1 MREALSYAIAHR
13 AAEAVLE
20 AARSEGARVCV
31 AVVNRSGVIK
41 VLLSDDGVG
50 RIGIETARRK
60 AYTAAVTGVPT
71 SKFAALAASP
81 ALALA
86 PVHLVDADLL
96 PVPGG
101 VPITVDDG
109 EVIGVVGVG
118 GADGE
123 TDERLASR
131 ALEGLKDLLDRA
143 AVPPMTSVPPATPAA
158 PVMSGTLKE
167 NDRDR

>member
-1 MREALSYAIAHR
+1 MREALSYTVAHG
-13 AAEAVLE
+13 AAEAALE
-20 AARSEGARVCV
+20 AARAEGARVCV

-60 AYTAAVTGVPT
+60 AYTAAVTGLPT

-81 ALALA
+81 AMAHA
-86 PVHLVDADLL
+86 PVHLVDAELL

-109 EVIGVVGVG
+109 EVIGAVGVG
-118 GADGE
+118 GADAE
-123 TDERLASR
+123 TDERLACR
-131 ALEGLKDLLDRA
+131 ALEGLGNLLGQA
-143 AVPPMTSVPPATPAA
+143 AVLPAAPATPG
-158 PVMSGTLKE
+158 MSPAREGE
-167 NDRDR
+167 RP